1 MRLFYTLVI
10 ISSIVILTLVT
21 VLVQFSLVEGTRSG
35 VQVVRDFNWLSGLMT
50 FLNFSMLALGL
61 VLAHIIFFQTSIKST
76 STYFTIALPYL
87 VFILFTIINYSYSHE
102 LLNIFQFRT
111 KLPVDT
117 PSMGVFATNVSI
129 IILVAAMADLA
140 VVWFLSRKF

>member
-1 MRLFYTLVI
+1 MRLFYSIVI
-10 ISSIVILTLVT
+10 ISSIIILTLVT
-21 VLVQFSLVEGTRSG
+21 LLVQFSLVEGSRTG

-61 VLAHIIFFQTSIKST
+61 VLAHIIFFKSAIKKKSL
-76 STYFTIALPYL
+76 YFAIAIPYL

-102 LLNIFQFRT
+102 LLNIFQFRN
-111 KLPVDT
+111 KMAVDT
-117 PSMGVFATNVSI
+117 PSMAVFATNVSI
-129 IILVAAMADLA
+129 IILVTALIDLA